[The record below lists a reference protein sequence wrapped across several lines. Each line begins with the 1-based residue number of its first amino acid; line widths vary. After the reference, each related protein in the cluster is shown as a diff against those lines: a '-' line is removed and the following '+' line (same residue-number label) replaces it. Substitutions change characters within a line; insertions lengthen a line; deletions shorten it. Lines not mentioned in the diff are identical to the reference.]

1 MYNVNV
7 NNCNNLCN
15 GNIVIF
21 KNKLNIK
28 YGINGTGKTTLS
40 KAIRFSNSPD
50 EIAKLKTYGA
60 SEDASVCVTP
70 NINNVL
76 VFDEDFVNQIVFQK
90 DEVIGKS
97 FEVFIKTPN
106 YDNKKQELDLRLQ
119 SLKKLMEEDPDIL
132 NLRDKLITLMG
143 KFVFTAKG
151 ELSKKSAASSILT
164 KDNLYNIPTELE
176 CYREF
181 IDNAE
186 TNIPWIVWKN
196 QGEKYDKVDNCPYC
210 AEGLLPIHKKRTE
223 TFSKTYTKTNAQN
236 LKEIMDLFESLE
248 EYIDPTKFEKIMKYI
263 KNDTPDDIVSA
274 VLKKIHTE
282 LELLV
287 SRFDAIINFGKKQI
301 AIADISNLDSQIKN
315 MEIPRNLLE
324 FFGGKKVN
332 SIIDK
337 INDNVKTLQSE
348 IGILKKDMGA
358 LKGLIQATIVD
369 SQKDINEFLKTAG
382 INYELVI
389 KAEDESNSKTILQQ
403 CYSVN
408 KTEVEDIRSRL
419 SWGEKNAFSLILFM
433 YYAQSQNPDLI
444 ILDDPVSS
452 FDSNKKFAILHR
464 MLKKDIGKKDV
475 SLSGKTVLLLT
486 HDFEPITDFIIV
498 GKLSEDV
505 ATSSYIWNFSGTL
518 SEEVINPEM
527 DVKLISVEAKEIAR
541 NENINIVSRI
551 TFLRKYCELLNKE
564 DEAGYAYEI
573 LSCLIHGTK
582 IRRKFG
588 NNKYKDMPPN
598 EITAGKEFIF
608 EFIPNFNYD
617 NLIENTYT
625 EDGIKNLY
633 NEEQNSYFKIQ
644 LFRALSEISKKV
656 RVEPLENAWYKFID
670 ETYHIENDYLHYL
683 DLVKFNIVPSY
694 ISNIV
699 DGIMETI

>member
-1 MYNVNV
+1 MYNINI

-15 GNIVIF
+15 GNIVIH

-76 VFDEDFVNQIVFQK
+76 VFDEDFVNQIVFQN

-106 YDNKKQELDLRLQ
+106 YDNKKQELDLKLQ
-119 SLKKLMEEDPDIL
+119 SLKKLMEEDVDIL
-132 NLRDKLITLMG
+132 LLRDKLVTLMG
-143 KFVFTAKG
+143 KFVFTGKG

-164 KDNLYNIPTELE
+164 KENLYNIPSELE

-181 IDNAE
+181 IDNKD

-196 QGEKYDKVDNCPYC
+196 QGEKYDKVNNCPYC
-210 AEGLLPIHKKRTE
+210 AEGLPPIHKKRTE
-223 TFSKTYTKTNAQN
+223 TFSKTYTKANSQN
-236 LKEIMDLFESLE
+236 LKEIMDLFEALE
-248 EYIDPTKFEKIMKYI
+248 EYIDPVKFAEIMGYI

-274 VLKKIHTE
+274 VLKKIYTE

-324 FFGGKKVN
+324 FFGGIKVN

-337 INDNVKTLQSE
+337 INENIKTLQSE
-348 IGILKKDMGA
+348 IGTLKKDMGA
-358 LKGLIQATIVD
+358 LKGLIQATIVE

-389 KAEDESNSKTILQQ
+389 NAEDETNSKTILQQ
-403 CYSVN
+403 CYSTN
-408 KTEVEDIRSRL
+408 KTEVEDIRNRL

-433 YYAQSQNPDLI
+433 YYAQSQNPDVI

-464 MLKKDIGKKDV
+464 MLKKDVGKKDV
-475 SLSGKTVLLLT
+475 SLSGKTVLLLI

-498 GKLSEDV
+498 GKLSENT
-505 ATSSYIWNFSGTL
+505 ASSSYIWNSSGTL
-518 SEEVINPEM
+518 LEEAINPEI

-541 NENINIVSRI
+541 DVNINIVSRI
-551 TFLRKYCELLNKE
+551 TFLRKYCELQNKE
-564 DEAGYAYEI
+564 GAAGCAYEI
-573 LSCLIHGTK
+573 LSCLIHGTE
-582 IRRKFG
+582 IRRKVG
-588 NNKYKDMPPN
+588 NDAFATMPVN
-598 EITAGKEFIF
+598 EITEGMEFIYK
-608 EFIPNFNYD
+608 FIENFNYD
-617 NLIENTYT
+617 DLATNIYT
-625 EDGIKNLY
+625 EAGIKKLY
-633 NEEQNSYFKIQ
+633 DEEQNSYFKIQ
-644 LFRALSEISKKV
+644 LFRALSEISKRIKV
-656 RVEPLENAWYKFID
+656 APLDNAWFKFID

-694 ISNIV
+694 ISKIV
-699 DGIMETI
+699 DDIMETI